1 MRLQARLYIS
11 ILALFLTGCLGTSYL
26 KEDQKLLYKQK
37 LKGAKGLDKEALEAY
52 LQDSPNSRIPLLQ
65 WSPYI
70 DIYQIGQ
77 RSYDSSKYIRKKSE
91 IDTLY
96 RKKISKAGDNQRKA
110 LKHRAKMNKKLAKQD
125 KALKEGNLLMR
136 WGEPLAIFDSSSA
149 ARSVDQFEK
158 YLHSKGYFNA
168 KVDFDIEQFNRLVT
182 VTYQIDKA
190 QPYVIDSLF
199 YTIADTV
206 IDSLVTAN
214 LEESKLVKGASYDQT
229 DLTDERERLNELMVN
244 NGYYDFSRQYVAFEV
259 DSSSLEGNGV
269 IIHTI
274 IRNPPDASTHKIFK
288 LDSVFFVTDANVSN
302 ASVRR
307 QREQYNGVI
316 YSYYKRRYSKKVIDW
331 RVFLY
336 PDQLYSKEN
345 TFETQRQLSNLDVYK
360 FINIKYDTTGGQF
373 IANVFTSPLKK
384 YETSS
389 EVGVNVSQGLPGPFV
404 NASLKVR
411 NIFNGLDNMTLTG
424 QFGIEGV
431 ASATEQSNVYSSV
444 EYGAN
449 MAFNFPQFLFP
460 LGSNYKSKIGQ
471 NNPQTKITSGLNY
484 TDRPEYLRNNIYT
497 RIDYSWQKNDSKKYI
512 LTPGDFSFID
522 SELTNEFD
530 SLLNDLA
537 QNGNNLRNSFL
548 PSFVSSSS
556 FAVVYNF
563 NNYGNLIRRS
573 SYLRLFAEAGGNLL
587 NIIGD
592 RPFGGNLEYY
602 RWLKFNADFRAIRP
616 TSQYSAVA
624 FRFNT
629 GVAYAYGDNET
640 LPYEKFFFAGGSNSI
655 RAWRPRRLGPGSS
668 RQVNA
673 EGIQINDFEQ
683 PGDIIIESSIEF
695 RHKLFGFVHGA
706 LFVDAGNVWTLRN
719 EDSRPGSQFQVD
731 RFYRE
736 IALGGGYGVRF
747 DFSFLLLRLDTA
759 FKIYDPT
766 RNGGTFIWQKDFNN
780 TEYQQIRDLIINI
793 GIGYPF

>member
-1 MRLQARLYIS
+1 MRLLARLYIT

-37 LKGAKGLDKEALEAY
+37 LKGAKGLDKEQLDAY
-52 LQDSPNSRIPLLQ
+52 FQDRPNRRLPLIQ

-70 DIYQIGQ
+70 DIYQIGKN
-77 RSYDSSKYIRKKSE
+77 SYDSSKYLKKKAK
-91 IDTLY
+91 IDTAFQ
-96 RKKISKAGDNQRKA
+96 KKIAKAGDNERKA

-125 KALKEGNLLMR
+125 RALKEGNLFMR
-136 WGEPLAIFDSSSA
+136 WGEPPAVFDSTNSELT
-149 ARSVDQFEK
+149 VEQFEK

-168 KVDFDIEQFNRLVT
+168 QVDYSAEVYNRLVT
-182 VTYQIDKA
+182 VTYTIDRS

-199 YTIADTV
+199 RTIPDKKV
-206 IDSLVTAN
+206 DSLVMAN
-214 LEESKLVKGASYDQT
+214 LDDSKLKLGSNYDQI

-244 NGYYDFSRQYVAFEV
+244 NGYYDFSRQYISFEV
-259 DSSSLEGNGV
+259 DSSSLDNNNV

-274 IRNPPDASTHKIFK
+274 IRNPADAEAHKIFS
-288 LDSVFFVTDANVSN
+288 LDSVFFVTDANVVNQPRS
-302 ASVRR
+302 R
-307 QREQYNGVI
+307 QKEEYNGVI
-316 YSYYKRRYSKKVIDW
+316 YNYYKKRYSKKIIDW
-331 RVFLY
+331 RLFLY
-336 PDQLYSKEN
+336 PNQLYSKES

-384 YETSS
+384 FETSS

-431 ASATEQSNVYSSV
+431 ASATEQNNVYSSV

-449 MAFNFPQFLFP
+449 LAFNFPQFLFP

-471 NNPQTKITSGLNY
+471 NNPQTKLTAGLNF
-484 TDRPEYLRNNIYT
+484 TDRPEYLRNNVFT

-522 SELTNEFD
+522 SELSNEFD

-537 QNGNNLRNSFL
+537 MSGNNLKNSFL

-563 NNYGNLIRRS
+563 NNYGNIIRKS
-573 SYLRLFAEAGGNLL
+573 SYLRLFTETGGNLL

-592 RPFGGNLEYY
+592 NPFGGNLEYY
-602 RWLKFNADFRAIRP
+602 RWLKFNADYRAIRP
-616 TSQYSAVA
+616 TSQYSAMA
-624 FRFNT
+624 FRINT

-668 RQVNA
+668 SQTDEDGN
-673 EGIQINDFEQ
+673 QINDFEQ

-695 RHKLFGFVHGA
+695 RHKLFGFVNGA
-706 LFVDAGNVWTLRN
+706 IFLDAGNVWTIRY
-719 EDSRPGSQFQVD
+719 EEARPGAQFQFD

-736 IALGGGYGVRF
+736 IAIGGGYGVRF

-759 FKIYDPT
+759 FKIYDPS
-766 RNGGTFIWQKDFNN
+766 RNGGTFIWDKDFNN